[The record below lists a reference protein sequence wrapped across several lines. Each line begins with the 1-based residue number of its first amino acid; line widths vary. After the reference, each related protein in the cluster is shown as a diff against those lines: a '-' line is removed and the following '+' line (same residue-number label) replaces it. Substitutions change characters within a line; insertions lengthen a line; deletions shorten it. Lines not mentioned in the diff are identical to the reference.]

1 MSTSIQDIS
10 LTTIDGQPSSLA
22 DYQGKV
28 LLLVNVASKCGL
40 TPQYEG
46 LQALYAEKHA
56 QGLEVLGFPA
66 NNFLGQEPGSEAEI
80 QQFCQLTYDVS
91 FPMFSKI
98 SVAGDDTH
106 PLYQQLT
113 AAQPQSIGE
122 GRCASAWPARRFRS
136 TPRRRCCGTSR
147 SSWSAATARSSPAS
161 PRTWRLTTRACA
173 KPSKPRWLPDRPGSD
188 PFPRE
193 RAPTPPT
200 APKKTPPRRGF
211 SCVAERTQC
220 VHCGIGIAS
229 TGIGE
234 LASSWP
240 RSRLLRRSF
249 SIW

>member
-1 MSTSIQDIS
+1 VSTSIQDTS

-91 FPMFSKI
+91 FPMFAKI
-98 SVAGDDTH
+98 SVAGEDTH

-113 AAQPQSIGE
+113 AAQPQAIGE
-122 GRCASAWPARRFRS
+122 GP
-136 TPRRRCCGTSR
+136 
-147 SSWSAATARSSPAS
+147 
-161 PRTWRLTTRACA
+161 L
-173 KPSKPRWLPDRPGSD
+173 
-188 PFPRE
+188 RE
-193 RAPTPPT
+193 R
-200 APKKTPPRRGF
+200 
-211 SCVAERTQC
+211 
-220 VHCGIGIAS
+220 
-229 TGIGE
+229 
-234 LASSWP
+234 LASKEIPIHPAPAVLWNFEKFLVGRDGKVIARFAP
-240 RSRLLRRSF
+240 DVAADDARLREAVEAALAA
-249 SIW
+249 

>member
-1 MSTSIQDIS
+1 MNPCERSHDCRPAAGTTDIARRYAGGPFPAVAGAPREHFDPGHF

-122 GRCASAWPARRFRS
+122 GP
-136 TPRRRCCGTSR
+136 
-147 SSWSAATARSSPAS
+147 
-161 PRTWRLTTRACA
+161 L
-173 KPSKPRWLPDRPGSD
+173 
-188 PFPRE
+188 RE
-193 RAPTPPT
+193 R
-200 APKKTPPRRGF
+200 
-211 SCVAERTQC
+211 
-220 VHCGIGIAS
+220 
-229 TGIGE
+229 
-234 LASSWP
+234 LASKEIPIHAAPAVLWNFEKFLVGRDGKVIARFAP
-240 RSRLLRRSF
+240 DVAADDARLREAIEAALAA
-249 SIW
+249 